1 MDDNLDKKYLDDE
14 DENLEDSNE
23 FDDVDGD
30 DSEDSFD
37 DELDESG
44 ESLEGGEET
53 EGLEGQ
59 PQSKSSSSDLSK
71 GITNPESKISPAVD
85 KDFNKPKESKDPFKK
100 RLNNL
105 ADSKKKEGQ
114 EKLDKAKKMVDD
126 GQKKSDA
133 LKKQGDRINKLRSNL
148 GDDPNKNKS
157 AKSMLDKAAK
167 SNAAKQKKQE
177 EQNKSTAEKAAKLA
191 KDGKKLAET
200 GTKLAADIAS
210 GNVAGIAKDA
220 LELAKNDLFKKAV
233 KYKIRIIACA
243 VAVSILILLVI
254 LSAVLEPIS
263 DAMERIREGANVAEK
278 VHNFIHGLGY
288 GDSVNAFY
296 EELDFLESHYEGELD
311 EPLLMATLF
320 YDDALG
326 KESTLK
332 DEASLLSSGL
342 NDDSLGWYAMLISS
356 LSTVAQESVS
366 ERNEADGIVYSTN
379 KIFRLM
385 QLSKA
390 MMSKGEGV
398 TGSVPFDD
406 YFGMSADQMDADAHK
421 LFQSLIAVL
430 LYPLL
435 STMDIFTELTT
446 TNLGFFILNP
456 VVQVTAMQVMAPL
469 AEKGYISSDLANMS
483 LENFYTNL
491 SFLFEDLFTMFT
503 DIQGF
508 EIVIRAGDES
518 VSINIPD
525 ENLINLIQDLKTL
538 KEQDIT
544 DITADDLSDLIDDGV
559 NLLCDTD
566 TLADVASFI
575 FSIGPDDLADFDIDV
590 NINYKKYSL
599 DIDKYKDYLK
609 TEYLPKMPEFRK
621 HLSFDS
627 NGDPTEKSLDALVE
641 DIITLSDVWKE
652 IYGDDE
658 DSARSNGACIGD
670 IKHDVLNQLSLPVS
684 MDIGTVVNFT
694 SRTAFGSN
702 GSMHNGVD
710 LNLESVGVDVGSPVF
725 SIYDGEVIE
734 SSASGK
740 YNKTINGGGVK
751 IQYELTYEEKG
762 TDVTSKFV
770 AEYEGLDPTSVPLVG
785 ETVSKG
791 QQIGVIGA
799 AGFSEDGVNPG
810 LHFAFYDVKLDKYL
824 NPVNMFITCFTDDDD
839 IPLVQTNELSVHEL
853 GISKTNF
860 KTAVTRYISE
870 TNNDILKTWDLDL
883 VYDVSRANNVNPEL
897 VVIRAIVE
905 GFSPYS
911 KGYQDKNNY
920 WGIGCYNGA
929 PLSRCTSYSSFSEG
943 IAGFANLSS
952 VKNSET
958 IVDMM
963 MSYVNIGS
971 YWWKPGDS
979 GAGGCYY
986 FEAEQKYMSKAEVT
1000 RVSQA
1005 CLNPSY
1011 VCNENNKAGCL
1022 ATNQEDQRA
1031 HAAYNCEAMN
1041 TLYQRIF
1048 SNYHVASPIDRNL
1061 DDVDESLSSLP
1072 GNACAEDDCI
1082 IDTDLESFL
1091 TARGSSVEKFN
1102 TEITRAKNQA
1112 GGSCT
1117 RNGAVAI
1124 AKKTLDYMKGKG
1136 AKLPYY
1142 WGGGWGDKISGAQAI
1157 WGAGSE
1163 AGCGKYGGNNG
1174 TIWYPQCGLDC
1185 AGFVRWVLNTDGYSL
1200 PAHEANNF
1208 GQGFLPGA
1216 VNVELANVQLL
1227 KAGDIM
1233 FSGGHVVFIVGVDK
1247 ANSRYII
1254 AEAGGKTVGIQY
1266 STKSFNASGYTGVN
1280 MDGFYTAPQA
1290 CLQ

>member
-1 MDDNLDKKYLDDE
+1 MDNDLRNEEIEEMQDDDNELNDDLDE
-14 DENLEDSNE
+14 E
-23 FDDVDGD
+23 FDESDGGSKVESSKNGGLFSSVRNYKPNTISPVINENMGKKKDD
-30 DSEDSFD
+30 DS
-37 DELDESG
+37 
-44 ESLEGGEET
+44 
-53 EGLEGQ
+53 
-59 PQSKSSSSDLSK
+59 SKY
-71 GITNPESKISPAVD
+71 IN
-85 KDFNKPKESKDPFKK
+85 PFKNK
-100 RLNNL
+100 LNDYAN
-105 ADSKKKEGQ
+105 DKKKEGQ
-114 EKLDKAKKMVDD
+114 EKLDQAKKMVDD
-126 GQKKSDA
+126 GKKKEES
-133 LKKQGDRINKLRSNL
+133 LKKQGERINKLRDKL
-148 GDDPNKNKS
+148 GDDPEKNKF

-167 SNAAKQKKQE
+167 SNATKQE
-177 EQNKSTAEKAAKLA
+177 KQAAENKSTAEKAEKLV
-191 KDGKKLAET
+191 KDGKKLVES
-200 GTKLAADIAS
+200 GSKLAADIAS
-210 GNVAGIAKDA
+210 GNVAGIAKDVF
-220 LELAKNDLFKKAV
+220 ELAKNDLVKKLIKRRIKIALIGLAV
-233 KYKIRIIACA
+233 W
-243 VAVSILILLVI
+243 ILLIMIFVSS
-254 LSAVLEPIS
+254 LLEPIT
-263 DAMERIREGANVAEK
+263 DAMEVIKNGANVSEK
-278 VHNFIHGLGY
+278 VHNFMYGLGY
-288 GDSVNAFY
+288 GDSVTVFY
-296 EELDFLESHYEGELD
+296 DELEFLETHYDRELD
-311 EPLLMATLF
+311 EALLMSTLF
-320 YDDALG
+320 YDDVMG
-326 KESTLK
+326 EDTTLD
-332 DEASLLSSGL
+332 DETSLLEVAA
-342 NDDSLGWYAMLISS
+342 DDNIFLGWYNTLIAYASS
-356 LSTVAQESVS
+356 VGQEALT
-366 ERNEADGIVYSTN
+366 EKGQDGIAYSTN
-379 KIFRLM
+379 KTFRLM
-385 QLSKA
+385 QLSRA
-390 MMSKGEGV
+390 MMSK
-398 TGSVPFDD
+398 TGGSRSTVSLQE
-406 YFGMSADQMDADAHK
+406 YLGLTAEQLSADRANLM
-421 LFQSLIAVL
+421 QSFMAVL
-430 LYPLL
+430 FYPLL
-435 STMDIFTELTT
+435 SLIDGFT
-446 TNLGFFILNP
+446 FISTPPMSYFMFNPIVAETVINP
-456 VVQVTAMQVMAPL
+456 VMQPL
-469 AEKGYISSDLANMS
+469 VEKGYITSDMANMS
-483 LENFYTNL
+483 LENFFSNL
-491 SFLFEDLFTMFT
+491 TFLLDDFFSMFS
-503 DIQGF
+503 DIKGL
-508 EIVIRAGDES
+508 EIVISNGEQE
-518 VSINIPD
+518 VSLSFPD
-525 ENLINLIQDLKTL
+525 ENVVNLLTDLKTL
-538 KEQDIT
+538 KDNGIT
-544 DITADDLSDLIDDGV
+544 DFSISNLNNLIENGY
-559 NLLCDTD
+559 NLVCGASE
-566 TLADVASFI
+566 TLRDFANFI
-575 FSIGPDDLADFDIDV
+575 FSISDINDITFEVNVTYEKYSVDLE
-590 NINYKKYSL
+590 NYKE
-599 DIDKYKDYLK
+599 YLK
-609 TEYLPKMPEFRK
+609 TEYIPKMPEFK
-621 HLSFDS
+621 KYLVFDE
-627 NGDPTEKSLDALVE
+627 NNEPTEKSIDYLVN
-641 DIITLSDVWKE
+641 DIIILSEDWNS
-652 IYGDDE
+652 IYGE
-658 DSARSNGACIGD
+658 DNEGSSSSNDACIGD

-740 YNKTINGGGVK
+740 YTKTINGGGVK

-870 TNNDILKTWDLDL
+870 TNNNILKTWDLDL

-929 PLSRCTSYSSFSEG
+929 SLSRCTSYSSFSEG

-1041 TLYQRIF
+1041 TLFQRIF
-1048 SNYHVASPIDRNL
+1048 ANYHVASPIDRNL
-1061 DDVDESLSSLP
+1061 DDVDESLSALP

-1082 IDTDLESFL
+1082 IDTDLETFL

-1174 TIWYPQCGLDC
+1174 NIWYPQCGLDC

-1254 AEAGGKTVGIQY
+1254 AEAGGKTVGVQY